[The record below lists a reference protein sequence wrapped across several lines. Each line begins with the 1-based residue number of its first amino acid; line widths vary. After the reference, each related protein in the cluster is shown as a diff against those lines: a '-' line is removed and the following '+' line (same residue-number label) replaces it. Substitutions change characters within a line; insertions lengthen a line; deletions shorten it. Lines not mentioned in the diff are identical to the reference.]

1 MPGAAGPVVAV
12 AVTTFHTADRTVAD
26 MLESFSR
33 AARVAGGAFPGVSF
47 RLHLV
52 DNTAGGTDRAR
63 LEGLL
68 QRHLAAGL
76 PVAAD
81 ILSGHGNVGFGAA
94 NNRALLAES
103 ADFLVVANPDLVYE
117 PEAFAALLATFRDNP
132 SVGLVTPA
140 FVGEGGHV
148 SHLCKR
154 YPSFAVLFGRGF
166 LPGRLR
172 RLIAG
177 PLSAYAMA
185 DRAAGADFR
194 GPPIVTG
201 AFMAFR
207 RGVFQDI
214 GGFDEH
220 FFLYFEDF
228 DISLRAGRVADILF
242 AHRVRMRHEGGDAGR
257 KGLRHVRLFSAS
269 AGRFWRKHG
278 FRLWQV
284 RDEPPRRA

>member
-1 MPGAAGPVVAV
+1 M
-12 AVTTFHTADRTVAD
+12 TTFHTADRTVAA

-33 AARVAGGAFPGVSF
+33 AVAVAVSARPALSF

-52 DNTAGGTDRAR
+52 DNTPAGTDRAR
-63 LEGLL
+63 LEALL
-68 QRHLAAGL
+68 QHHLAAGL

-94 NNRALLAES
+94 NNRALLNET
-103 ADFLVVANPDLVYE
+103 ADILVVANPDLVYE
-117 PEAFAALLATFRDNP
+117 PEAFRALLEAFDSDP
-132 SVGLVTPA
+132 AAGVITPA
-140 FVGEGGHV
+140 FVDEHGHA

-172 RLIAG
+172 RFIAR
-177 PLSAYAMA
+177 PLAAYSM
-185 DRAAGADFR
+185 DDKSAGADFR
-194 GPPIVTG
+194 QPPIVTG

-207 RGVFQDI
+207 RAVFQAL
-214 GGFDEH
+214 GGFDER

-228 DISLRAGRVADILF
+228 DLSVRAGRVTGILF
-242 AHRVRMRHEGGDAGR
+242 AHRVRMLHEGGDAGR
-257 KGLRHVRLFSAS
+257 KGLLHVRLFSTS
-269 AGRFWRKHG
+269 AFRFWLKHG

-284 RDEPPRRA
+284 RDEPPRRR